1 MQSFVIE
8 AEHDADHATVDDVVR
23 RAFAH
28 HPEVADMVAAIR
40 ASPRFRPGLA
50 LVARVG
56 DTAAGFVMLSGTDL
70 VDDAG
75 GRREVL
81 SLTPL
86 AVAPEYE
93 RRGIG
98 SALVRAA
105 LAEAERRGE
114 RLVVLEGSPRFYGRL
129 GFKFAP
135 EHGISIDLP
144 DWAREGAQVYLLSS
158 YDPRIRGRVEY
169 PPEIAAVSR

>member
-1 MQSFVIE
+1 VDDFVIE
-8 AEHDADHATVDDVVR
+8 AEQDADHATVDDVVR
-23 RAFAH
+23 RAFADR
-28 HPEVADMVAAIR
+28 PAVAKMVAAIR

-56 DTAAGFVMLSGTDL
+56 DTVAGFVMLSGTDL

-81 SLTPL
+81 TLTPL
-86 AVAPEYE
+86 AVGPEYE

-114 RLVVLEGSPRFYGRL
+114 PLVVLQGSPRYYGRL
-129 GFKFAP
+129 GFTFAP

-158 YDPRIRGRVEY
+158 YDSRIRGRVEY
-169 PPEIAAVSR
+169 PREIAAAAE

>member
-1 MQSFVIE
+1 MDDFVIE
-8 AEHDADHATVDDVVR
+8 AEQDADHATVDDVVR
-23 RAFAH
+23 RAFALR
-28 HPEVADMVAAIR
+28 PEVADMVAAIH

-56 DTAAGFVMLSGTDL
+56 DRVAGFVMLSDTDL

-81 SLTPL
+81 TLTPL

-114 RLVVLEGSPRFYGRL
+114 PLVVLEGSPRYYRRL
-129 GFKFAP
+129 GFKFAR

-144 DWAREGAQVYLLSS
+144 ESAREGAQVYLLSS

-169 PPEIAAVSR
+169 PPEIAAVTG